1 MNKDSHLI
9 FENYLNEAK
18 KLAKK
23 DYDKDGKLETPEQE
37 YKGVRDNAIKKAQ
50 GKKTGDED
58 CEWNEDREVTSK
70 QPQYKGAREGKD
82 IGKPGKNFKKIAA
95 SAAKRYG
102 SKEAGKRVAGAVL
115 AKMRQSDETMTEA
128 ATPHL
133 EQLHMI
139 ISDLKSIIE
148 HATSLK
154 GMLNGDT
161 VIEPWVAS
169 KVTIAADYIEGIH
182 DYMKYGTQP
191 TDEDHERTGEGSA
204 EDCERC
210 EKKSESRI
218 VVDNLAQRPGETG
231 NYTNATPN
239 GY

>member
-1 MNKDSHLI
+1 MNNDSYLI
-9 FENYLNEAK
+9 FEKYLNEAK

-37 YKGVRDNAIKKAQ
+37 YKGVRGNAIRKARGKNIKKAV
-50 GKKTGDED
+50 KKT
-58 CEWNEDREVTSK
+58 VK
-70 QPQYKGAREGKD
+70 
-82 IGKPGKNFKKIAA
+82 
-95 SAAKRYG
+95 
-102 SKEAGKRVAGAVL
+102 
-115 AKMRQSDETMTEA
+115 EA
-128 ATPHL
+128 ATSHS
-133 EQLHMI
+133 EQLNMI
-139 ISDLKSIIE
+139 IGDLKSIIE
-148 HATSLK
+148 HANSLK